1 MFGMK
6 IISLET
12 GFPPELASGRL
23 PYEFSCELV
32 RRGHKV
38 TVVTVFPRRYL
49 ISGKKRPHKNGFYYW
64 ETMKAIKVM
73 RVQPEFSRTAIW
85 ARAVE
90 YFIVPM
96 SLFLGGL
103 LAGKSDILL
112 CGSPPL
118 FAAFA
123 GCLLGKIRR
132 VPVILRLQDIHPD
145 ALVKLGIL
153 RNPLLIG
160 SLELIEKFIYK
171 SVSGMTV
178 ISEGC
183 LKLVLSK
190 GAQRK
195 KIELVPNWVDVE
207 SMKPLGKTS
216 EFRHE
221 HSLFGK
227 FVVTYAGI
235 MSWPQD
241 LETLVE
247 SAYLLQDLNDI
258 QFLLVGQGEQ
268 ERLLKEK
275 VRKLKLKNVKF
286 LPLQPRETY
295 FEILRASDVCLVSLK
310 KSYTSPTVPSKIL
323 DIMACS
329 KPIIANVPKGSDVR
343 AIVEKANCG
352 IWVEPENPSGLK
364 QVVLTLYKNP
374 KLREELGKRGRKYV
388 ETHLSLTECV
398 NQYEVL
404 INHVLQ
410 KKH

>member
-1 MFGMK
+1 MK
-6 IISLET
+6 FLSLEV

-32 RRGHKV
+32 RHGHKA

-49 ISGKKRPHKNGFYYW
+49 ISEKTRNHKSGFFYW
-64 ETMKAIKVM
+64 ETMKGIRVM

-90 YFIVPM
+90 YFVVPI

-103 LAGKSDILL
+103 LAKKSDVVL

-153 RNPLLIG
+153 RNSLLIS
-160 SLELIEKFIYK
+160 SLELVEKFIYK

-183 LKLVLSK
+183 MKLVLSK
-190 GAQRK
+190 GVQRK
-195 KIELVPNWVDVE
+195 KIELVPNWADVE

-221 HSLFGK
+221 HGLSDK

-247 SAYLLQDLNDI
+247 SADLLRDLNDI

-295 FEILRASDVCLVSLK
+295 FEILRASNVCLVSLK

-323 DIMACS
+323 DIMSCS
-329 KPIIANVPKGSDVR
+329 KPVIANVPEESDVR

-352 IWVEPENPSGLK
+352 IWVEPENPSGFK
-364 QVVLTLYKNP
+364 QVVMTLYKNP
-374 KLREELGKRGRKYV
+374 KLREELGKRGREYV
-388 ETHLSLTECV
+388 ETRLSLTACV
-398 NQYEVL
+398 NQYETL
-404 INHVLQ
+404 INSVLENR
-410 KKH
+410 H

>member
-1 MFGMK
+1 MK
-6 IISLET
+6 IISLEV

-49 ISGKKRPHKNGFYYW
+49 ISEKTRSHKSGFFYWDTVNG
-64 ETMKAIKVM
+64 IGVM

-90 YFIVPM
+90 YFVVPM

-103 LAGKSDILL
+103 LAGKSDIVL

-132 VPVILRLQDIHPD
+132 VPVIFRLQDIHPD

-153 RNPLLIG
+153 RNSLLIS
-160 SLELIEKFIYK
+160 SLELVEKFIYK

-183 LKLVLSK
+183 MKLVLSK
-190 GAQRK
+190 GVQRK
-195 KIELVPNWVDVE
+195 KIELVPNWADVE
-207 SMKPLGKTS
+207 SIKPLGKTN
-216 EFRHE
+216 EFKHE
-221 HSLFGK
+221 YGLSDK

-247 SAYLLQDLNDI
+247 SADLLRDLNDI

-286 LPLQPRETY
+286 LPLQPKETY
-295 FEILRASDVCLVSLK
+295 FEILRGSDVCLVSLK
-310 KSYTSPTVPSKIL
+310 RSYTSPTVPSKIL

-329 KPIIANVPKGSDVR
+329 KPIIANVPEESDVR

-352 IWVEPENPSGLK
+352 IWVEPENPEEFK

-374 KLREELGKRGRKYV
+374 KLREELGKRGRGYV
-388 ETHLSLTECV
+388 ETRLSLAACV
-398 NQYEVL
+398 DQYEGL
-404 INHVLQ
+404 ISGVLQ
-410 KKH
+410 SRH